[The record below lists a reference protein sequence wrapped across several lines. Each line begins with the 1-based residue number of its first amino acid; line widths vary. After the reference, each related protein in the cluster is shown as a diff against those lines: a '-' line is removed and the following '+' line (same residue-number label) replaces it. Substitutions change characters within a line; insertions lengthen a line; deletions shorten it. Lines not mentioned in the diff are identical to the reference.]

1 MDRERIIVLK
11 KTVYRDSDLII
22 RGLNSQGA
30 KLSFIAPAALK
41 SRRRFGGGVLE
52 PTNFIEVV
60 YQSSGR
66 SSPTSS
72 ASFSSGSVASPPST
86 IFSSPSTSPSSPSSL
101 GGTLPSASSASPT
114 SSLGA
119 TSPFGGPSS
128 WESGSFSGGFA
139 SSSVSMPRLQ
149 EAQIIKEFQGLRRSY
164 ELIQV
169 GLSLLELVDRVS
181 HDGIEHGEE
190 LFNLLGHGL
199 QCLTQIEESSLISFR
214 LQFLLKFL
222 FQQGVLEREPWMD
235 LFLRVPLRDH
245 KALGQE
251 LERLVEEDGNRDQS
265 DLLLDRLVFIERKIK
280 TYLETGSS

>member
-60 YQSSGR
+60 YQVSRR
-66 SSPTSS
+66 SSISSSSSQAFTSS
-72 ASFSSGSVASPPST
+72 SSLSESSLSLIPPARTPPS
-86 IFSSPSTSPSSPSSL
+86 SSSSL
-101 GGTLPSASSASPT
+101 PFSA
-114 SSLGA
+114 L
-119 TSPFGGPSS
+119 
-128 WESGSFSGGFA
+128 
-139 SSSVSMPRLQ
+139 SSSYSMPRLQ
-149 EAQIIKEFQGLRRSY
+149 EAQMIKEFQGLRRSY

-181 HDGIEHGEE
+181 QDGIQHGEE

-199 QCLTQIEESSLISFR
+199 QCLTQLEESSLISFR

-222 FQQGVLEREPWMD
+222 FQQGVLEQESWMD
-235 LFLRVPLRDH
+235 LFLRTPLRDH
-245 KALGQE
+245 SLMVQE
-251 LERLVEEDGNRDQS
+251 LHRSQNYGTNTS
-265 DLLLDRLVFIERKIK
+265 DSLMIDRLAFIERQVKAYK
-280 TYLETGSS
+280 ETGAL

>member
-11 KTVYRDSDLII
+11 KTVYRDADLII

-60 YQSSGR
+60 YQVSRR
-66 SSPTSS
+66 SSVSSSS
-72 ASFSSGSVASPPST
+72 AFSSTSLSASSLVTP
-86 IFSSPSTSPSSPSSL
+86 TSPSL
-101 GGTLPSASSASPT
+101 
-114 SSLGA
+114 
-119 TSPFGGPSS
+119 
-128 WESGSFSGGFA
+128 
-139 SSSVSMPRLQ
+139 SSSVPFSALSSSSSMPRLQ

-181 HDGIEHGEE
+181 QDGIQHGEE

-222 FQQGVLEREPWMD
+222 FQQGVLEQESWMD
-235 LFLRVPLRDH
+235 LFLRTPLRDH
-245 KALGQE
+245 GLVVQE
-251 LERLVEEDGNRDQS
+251 LLRSHQDGS
-265 DLLLDRLVFIERKIK
+265 CGSLMIDRLAFIERQVKAYK
-280 TYLETGSS
+280 ETGAL

>member
-11 KTVYRDSDLII
+11 KTVYRDADLII

-60 YQSSGR
+60 YQVSRR
-66 SSPTSS
+66 SSVSSSS
-72 ASFSSGSVASPPST
+72 AFSS
-86 IFSSPSTSPSSPSSL
+86 SSL
-101 GGTLPSASSASPT
+101 SASS
-114 SSLGA
+114 SSLI
-119 TSPFGGPSS
+119 TPTPPSL
-128 WESGSFSGGFA
+128 
-139 SSSVSMPRLQ
+139 SSSVPFSALSSSSSMPRLQ

-181 HDGIEHGEE
+181 QDGIQHGEE

-222 FQQGVLEREPWMD
+222 FQQGVLEQESWMD
-235 LFLRVPLRDH
+235 LFLRTPLRDH
-245 KALGQE
+245 GLVVQE
-251 LERLVEEDGNRDQS
+251 LLRSHQDGSCDS
-265 DLLLDRLVFIERKIK
+265 LMIDRLAFIERQVKAYK
-280 TYLETGSS
+280 ETGAL